1 MKLIDTL
8 INLLFLVVILVV
20 MYLLYKFL
28 SNPVD
33 AASKTVDSRFRA
45 GKKDRLLFG
54 FINLD
59 EGFAGSKT
67 ILNKISGGRLFPTV
81 EQQQRLTNENDPMR
95 DDVGIRLP
103 LRGETEFRYGIAPKA
118 GNTFRTADFR
128 DKNRNG
134 VDDRD
139 ESMFRAQN
147 FRPGI
152 PKVYER
158 TKKVAPGRRQIIS
171 DYRPYPMPKILTQE
185 EFEARKKNPFG
196 SNLPPGLIVRGY
208 Q

>member
-8 INLLFLVVILVV
+8 INLLFLVIILVV

-28 SNPVD
+28 SNPIG
-33 AASKTVDSRFRA
+33 AASKTVDSKFRA
-45 GKKDRLLFG
+45 GEKDRLLFG

-81 EQQQRLTNENDPMR
+81 EQQRNNM

-103 LRGETEFRYGIAPKA
+103 RMGETQF
-118 GNTFRTADFR
+118 T
-128 DKNRNG
+128 
-134 VDDRD
+134 
-139 ESMFRAQN
+139 
-147 FRPGI
+147 
-152 PKVYER
+152 
-158 TKKVAPGRRQIIS
+158 
-171 DYRPYPMPKILTQE
+171 
-185 EFEARKKNPFG
+185 FG
-196 SNLPPGLIVRGY
+196 SNPPPR

>member
-28 SNPVD
+28 SNPVG

-45 GKKDRLLFG
+45 GEKDRLLFG

-81 EQQQRLTNENDPMR
+81 EQQAMRKQTENDPDR
-95 DDVGIRLP
+95 GDVGIRLP
-103 LRGETEFRYGIAPKA
+103 LA
-118 GNTFRTADFR
+118 GQKDFTYYP
-128 DKNRNG
+128 NPPPH
-134 VDDRD
+134 
-139 ESMFRAQN
+139 ESH
-147 FRPGI
+147 
-152 PKVYER
+152 
-158 TKKVAPGRRQIIS
+158 
-171 DYRPYPMPKILTQE
+171 
-185 EFEARKKNPFG
+185 
-196 SNLPPGLIVRGY
+196 
-208 Q
+208 